1 MVVTKEDLVVYMFPN
16 IIGRLPAP
24 VMSGSGLSYGAAAG
38 VVVTS
43 PDEVKMLDN
52 SKKGIYAK
60 TKMRAEDLVVMNDP
74 QIVGLVITDAD
85 EACHETV
92 ITRGAG
98 KSLVANAS
106 LNERAGQSVTID
118 GTSGKIYEGILD
130 CTTPDIANASFQQMI
145 QELVGK
151 TGVVVRA
158 NADTPEQARKARLF
172 GAQGLGPV
180 RTEYMFYTGE
190 RLPLMQKFILMRDE
204 SCLEE
209 LSKLQTADFTGIYQE
224 MSGFPVGIRLFDPPF
239 NEFCPK
245 TKTQREKTA
254 VQLGILERELE
265 ERIEE
270 FTEDNPMLGLRGVR
284 LGLLYEEVYKMQ
296 LYAAFNGAAD
306 ARAQGFDPRPEIT
319 VPFVALPKEMEAI
332 RRIIDNV
339 AEKVSRERKMQIP
352 IPYTVTA
359 MIELPAACYQAER
372 IASCVDGFS
381 FGTNDLA
388 QTTYGFSRTD
398 LAGMFIEYKK
408 RGILEKSPFVS
419 LTDPLLEVIRVG
431 IERGRRGNP
440 SLQIGICGEQAGD
453 PVSVK
458 KCYELGMNY
467 SSCSPWRV
475 PFVYQAF
482 QRTLEQRTLQ

>member
-1 MVVTKEDLVVYMFPN
+1 MVIKTQDLAAYMFPS
-16 IIGRLPAP
+16 IMEVPITPL
-24 VMSGSGLSYGAAAG
+24 MKGSGLSYGAAAG
-38 VVVTS
+38 VVVTN
-43 PDEVKMLDN
+43 PDEVKVLDS
-52 SKKGIYAK
+52 SKKGIYAA
-60 TKMRAEDLVVMNDP
+60 TKMRAEDLVVMNDSR
-74 QIVGLVITDAD
+74 IAGLVITDAD

-106 LNERAGQSVTID
+106 LNERAGQFVTID

-130 CTTPDIANASFQQMI
+130 CTTPDIASTSFQQMI
-145 QELVGK
+145 QELVK
-151 TGVVVRA
+151 ETGIIVRA

-190 RLPLMQKFILMRDE
+190 RLPLMQRFILMRDE
-204 SCLEE
+204 SCLER
-209 LSKLQTADFTGIYQE
+209 LSELQTADFSGIYRE

-245 TKTQREKTA
+245 TREQREKTA
-254 VQLGILERELE
+254 KVLGISKRELE
-265 ERIEE
+265 QRIER
-270 FTEDNPMLGLRGVR
+270 FSEDNPMLGLRGVS
-284 LGLLYEEVYKMQ
+284 LGILYEEVYKMQ

-306 ARAQGFDPRPEIT
+306 AKYKGLNPKPEIT
-319 VPFVALPKEMEAI
+319 VPFVALPKEMKAM
-332 RRIIDNV
+332 RRMIDDV
-339 AEKVSRERKMQIP
+339 AAEVSRRREMR

-359 MIELPAACYQAER
+359 MIELPAACYQAEG
-372 IASCVDGFS
+372 IAGYVDGFS

-398 LAGMFIEYKK
+398 LARMFVEYKE
-408 RGILEKSPFVS
+408 RGILEKSPFVA
-419 LTDPLLEVIRVG
+419 LTEPLLEVIRVG
-431 IERGRRGNP
+431 VERGRRGNP

-453 PVSVK
+453 PSSLR

-467 SSCSPWRV
+467 GSCSPFRV

-482 QRTLEQRTLQ
+482 QREVQ